1 VAEKPEI
8 KPVEPDLGNSS
19 VGNHLIPF
27 LCLISREAVAIWNRI
42 FFLFLKTDF
51 FNPAVSGSFP
61 PTFQWSLI
69 QIRRYT
75 MQSRDVSKAVI
86 LVAMA
91 VALSPFFIPVGISKC
106 FPAQHMINVIA
117 AVILG
122 PVYAVAI
129 ALAAAII
136 RNILGLGTL
145 LAFPGGMIG
154 ALLAGIFYKS
164 TRNIY
169 IAGLGE
175 IFGTGVLGSLAAIY
189 IVGPMLLGKTMA
201 MGALMVAFSVSTIG
215 GSVIGIVALHLLQKG
230 GVWQPASK

>member
-1 VAEKPEI
+1 VF
-8 KPVEPDLGNSS
+8 DLKRSRC
-19 VGNHLIPF
+19 HL
-27 LCLISREAVAIWNRI
+27 EAA
-42 FFLFLKTDF
+42 FLFVPEHGF
-51 FNPAVSGSFP
+51 FQSGSFRHLP
-61 PTFQWSLI
+61 PNVSMILCINQVHKSGDRI
-69 QIRRYT
+69 

-86 LVAMA
+86 LIAMA

-117 AVILG
+117 AVMLG

-154 ALLAGIFYKS
+154 ALLAGLFYKS

-175 IFGTGVLGSLAAIY
+175 IFGTGVLGSLAAVY
-189 IVGPMLLGKTMA
+189 IIGPMLLGKTMA
-201 MGALMVAFSVSTIG
+201 VGALMIAFSVSTIG

-230 GVWQPASK
+230 GVWQPVSK